1 MISVRIQGKPFN
13 ITVAQ
18 VYAPTTGSEEAE
30 VDRFYE
36 GLQHLLELAP
46 KNDVLII
53 RIARRDKSAFLNEQ
67 CKEIEENNRIGRT
80 RDLFKKIGDMKGT
93 FHAKVGM
100 IKDQNGRD
108 LTEAEE
114 FKKKWQDY
122 TEELYKK
129 ELNIPDNHDGVVSD
143 LKPDILECEVK
154 WVLGSLSNNKA
165 SGGDSIPAEVF
176 KILKDDAVKVLHS
189 IYQQIWKTQ
198 QWPQDWKSSVYIPIP
213 KKSNAKECSNYHTIV
228 LISHA
233 SKVVLKILQ
242 ARLQHGCIFAT
253 YEVLALRKLLSFDT
267 QVVQQ
272 EKLKSYIYLQ
282 TVSLDPC
289 EYQGIT
295 YQVRKELHRAA
306 RKILDATARI
316 FRRPFDERFS
326 TFDMEEHECAL
337 WLLLKRTQSE
347 DKMVRLQAVQEL
359 ASNHYWH
366 DYQYRTAAQSIDKR
380 TAIGLARSQ
389 DVDLR
394 FFLPPPFLPKQGD
407 ITCLEDEFRLLL
419 AALPQTDL
427 DPCVKHFTSLALR
440 ESSQTIAAQKGGLW
454 CFGGNGLPY
463 CESLSTVPA
472 KTVELFCLQALVQHS
487 KIPSHC
493 DEIESKRGLQLLRK
507 LYHLCRDS
515 PKIQR
520 SIIHII
526 GNMALDEQLHLSIL
540 SAGWVSVLAD
550 MMKST
555 RVMESSHAARAL
567 ANLDR
572 ETVKEK
578 YPDGVYLLHPQFRT
592 NMPIKADV
600 LFVHGLLGAAF
611 KTWRQQDVEQ
621 SAAEKD
627 VDMEDDYSECWPKT
641 WLASDCPSLRILSVE
656 YDTHLSDWKAKCP
669 VESYR
674 ESLAYRS
681 TELLKKLRAAGI
693 GDRPLVW
700 LSHSMGG
707 KSIESFCFRVVPSYF
722 RLEIDILIGQTLL
735 NGVGDS
741 GQTACGG
748 HAQRQPSALEWLLY
762 LGLPGHGTAAA
773 GSLPLLPAR
782 ELAHWQDAV
791 LWELLGSQAT
801 AQPLDRC
808 CVSAAAMRREGLQ
821 LQG

>member
-1 MISVRIQGKPFN
+1 MDRMSLAAYCGICCRK
-13 ITVAQ
+13 ITTLDTARKTHK
-18 VYAPTTGSEEAE
+18 AWKDFRKIAKLTGS
-30 VDRFYE
+30 
-36 GLQHLLELAP
+36 L
-46 KNDVLII
+46 
-53 RIARRDKSAFLNEQ
+53 
-67 CKEIEENNRIGRT
+67 
-80 RDLFKKIGDMKGT
+80 
-93 FHAKVGM
+93 
-100 IKDQNGRD
+100 
-108 LTEAEE
+108 
-114 FKKKWQDY
+114 
-122 TEELYKK
+122 
-129 ELNIPDNHDGVVSD
+129 
-143 LKPDILECEVK
+143 
-154 WVLGSLSNNKA
+154 VLG
-165 SGGDSIPAEVF
+165 
-176 KILKDDAVKVLHS
+176 
-189 IYQQIWKTQ
+189 
-198 QWPQDWKSSVYIPIP
+198 
-213 KKSNAKECSNYHTIV
+213 
-228 LISHA
+228 
-233 SKVVLKILQ
+233 
-242 ARLQHGCIFAT
+242 GCIFAT

-707 KSIESFCFRVVPSYF
+707 LLVKKMLLDASMDPEMDSIINNTRGIVFYSVPHHGSRLAEYSINVRFLLFPSVEVKELSKDSPALKALNDDFLSFAKDKNFPILSFAETLPTRVGRMLNLHVVPVESAD
-722 RLEIDILIGQTLL
+722 LGIGELIPVEVSHL
-735 NGVGDS
+735 NICKPKNKDS
-741 GQTACGG
+741 F
-748 HAQRQPSALEWLLY
+748 LY
-762 LGLPGHGTAAA
+762 LHTLKFIQDT
-773 GSLPLLPAR
+773 LAR
-782 ELAHWQDAV
+782 EL
-791 LWELLGSQAT
+791 GNI
-801 AQPLDRC
+801 
-808 CVSAAAMRREGLQ
+808 
-821 LQG
+821 